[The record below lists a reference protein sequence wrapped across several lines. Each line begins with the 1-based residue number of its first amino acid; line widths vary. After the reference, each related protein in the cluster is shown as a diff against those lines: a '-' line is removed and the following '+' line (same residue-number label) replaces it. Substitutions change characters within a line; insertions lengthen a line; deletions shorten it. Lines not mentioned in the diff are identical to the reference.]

1 MVAAPEER
9 YNKIRNRAAACAE
22 SGVEENRHRELI
34 ALGEVRVGAGVERE
48 PVVEKQETADA
59 RPVRASGI
67 PVVLRHRNPF
77 VLEPLEAL
85 ATCLQGS
92 TDFGDTRRTNVAT
105 FAQHALGVLPPSDSV
120 AMPSSKRS
128 LRFRSTA
135 A

>member
-48 PVVEKQETADA
+48 PVVEKQQTADA

-92 TDFGDTRRTNVAT
+92 TDLIQDERTW
-105 FAQHALGVLPPSDSV
+105 L
-120 AMPSSKRS
+120 RS
-128 LRFRSTA
+128 LSTHSVYSFPPIA
-135 A
+135 